1 MLTVIFIITGLAL
14 LFLGGVVV
22 YSNPRSSIN
31 RWLGLFIGSGVL
43 WLLANLLAN
52 LTTDPGLYL
61 RFSRWATLGAAI
73 IPLAFLMFCLNYA
86 GRIGR
91 VASGVGAKRSQ
102 RLLIT
107 LALPVVA
114 LIAMIPTPLNIKSAS
129 VQSQEIIPGLAY
141 YLLLVIFVVYFVMGS
156 YVLLGEYRVARQLK
170 RQQLYYILLGTFLSL
185 VPGLFISGIL
195 PLFGISKPAA
205 YSPVVVVFFAAF
217 TTLAIVRHKLLD
229 VRFAI
234 ARAVAYLGS
243 VLILALIYSVIFFVI
258 FDRVLNLNISTL
270 AQALLALSTGIAGLF
285 FPIVRQRF
293 DKLTNTLFYR
303 DAYDPQELFAELN
316 KTLVS
321 SLDTK
326 YLMNQSISIIETAIK
341 PDYAAV
347 GFSGVEDKYRIF
359 SSRKLNFIENTLKPI
374 RQATPHV
381 HHKVIIA
388 DYLEDTAHG
397 GLKKVMKDNNIAVIV
412 RLTQDV
418 RSTQEGLGYL
428 ILGNKR
434 SGNPYTPQD
443 VRTLETVAN
452 ELIIAVQ
459 NALHYEEIQ
468 KFNEQL
474 QARVD
479 AATRKLRSTNEKLK
493 ALDETKDDFISM
505 ASHQLRTPLTSVKGY
520 LSMVLEGDAGKLNDT
535 QKKMLGQA
543 FVSSQRMVFLIAD
556 LLNVS
561 RLKTGKFVIEPAP
574 TDLTHMIQEEL
585 DQLTETAEARE
596 ITIIYKK
603 PKNFPQLMLDETK
616 MRQVVMNF
624 VDNAIYYTPAGG
636 HIEIKLEEVAH
647 GIELRVI
654 DNGIG
659 VPKHEQHHLFTK
671 FYRAA
676 NARKA
681 RPDGTGLGLFM
692 AKKVIVAQGGSLIFD
707 SKEGV
712 GSTFGFRF
720 PHRTV
725 VVTHQPVAAEPA

>member
-1 MLTVIFIITGLAL
+1 MSISLLAIINVIVGISILLVAVMVLVKNVRLAVNRIFFITSVTGLLWIGAN
-14 LFLGGVVV
+14 FF
-22 YSNPRSSIN
+22 SNVTTLSH
-31 RWLGLFIGSGVL
+31 GLTLWANKLVL
-43 WLLANLLAN
+43 V
-52 LTTDPGLYL
+52 T
-61 RFSRWATLGAAI
+61 S
-73 IPLAFLMFCLNYA
+73 
-86 GRIGR
+86 
-91 VASGVGAKRSQ
+91 
-102 RLLIT
+102 
-107 LALPVVA
+107 
-114 LIAMIPTPLNIKSAS
+114 
-129 VQSQEIIPGLAY
+129 
-141 YLLLVIFVVYFVMGS
+141 LLLVFSLLLFMIEILGIQPSGWMRRLLLIAFVVNTAIAPTAAVVQDVEARGQVVAIHFGLLAPLFFVS
-156 YVLLGEYRVARQLK
+156 LLTLVGYAAYLLVIARRNSSGLQ
-170 RQQLYYILLGTFLSL
+170 RQQIDVLMWSFVLGMAVALAFNFVLPAIFGLFVLTQFGFVAMFIFIGGMAYAIIKHKVFDIRLVVFRAMGYLFSGGVLIVAYSFLVLQVLHIAGVEFSNPQRAILLLSIAGIGTFYQ
-185 VPGLFISGIL
+185 PFKG
-195 PLFGISKPAA
+195 A
-205 YSPVVVVFFAAF
+205 
-217 TTLAIVRHKLLD
+217 
-229 VRFAI
+229 
-234 ARAVAYLGS
+234 
-243 VLILALIYSVIFFVI
+243 
-258 FDRVLNLNISTL
+258 
-270 AQALLALSTGIAGLF
+270 
-285 FPIVRQRF
+285 F
-293 DKLTNTLFYR
+293 DKLTARVFFQ
-303 DAYDPQELFAELN
+303 DIYDPQQLFANLN
-316 KTLVS
+316 KVLVS

-326 YLMNQSISIIETAIK
+326 YLMMQSISIIETAIK
-341 PDYAAV
+341 PDFAAV
-347 GFSGVEDKYRIF
+347 GFAGSNGQYRLF
-359 SSRKLNFIENTLKPI
+359 SSRKLSFSDESIQYFRKT
-374 RQATPHV
+374 APHI
-381 HHKVIIA
+381 HTKVIVA
-388 DYLEDTAHG
+388 DYLDAERHS
-397 GLKKVMKDNNIAVIV
+397 GLKELMVANDMAVLV
-412 RLTQDV
+412 RLTKDT
-418 RSTQEGLGYL
+418 RSTEEGMGYL

-452 ELIIAVQ
+452 EMIIAIQ

-468 KFNEQL
+468 KFNEVL

-543 FVSSQRMVFLIAD
+543 FLSSQRMVFLIAD

-561 RLKTGKFVIEPAP
+561 RLKTGKFVIESAP

-596 ITIIYKK
+596 ITITYKK
-603 PKNFPQLMLDETK
+603 PKDFPQLMLDETK

-624 VDNAIYYTPAGG
+624 VDNAIYYTPTGG

-654 DNGIG
+654 DDGIG

-692 AKKVIVAQGGSLIFD
+692 AKKVVVAQGGSIIFD
-707 SKEGV
+707 SKEGA

-725 VVTHQPVAAEPA
+725 VVTHQPVVAEPTAT